1 MEKTYLDL
9 AEQTIWNKLVNIS
22 ATEYTGEQ

>member
-1 MEKTYLDL
+1 MEKIYLDL
-9 AEQTIWNKLVNIS
+9 EEQTIWNKLVNIS